1 MSRNLGR
8 AALAEDS
15 LHLVFSR
22 HCGETLYPCLRVTY
36 RCEKDYIN
44 ILSETTWSRTS
55 VPFVRKF
62 ISVRCELF
70 RQEEDRIARYER
82 FCSGVH
88 VGRLSP
94 SIVRL
99 HLPSRSPAPTLGL
112 FSVENPRFASAW
124 IILGCAFWD
133 RYEASDRGDLCDLA
147 PHVCNV
153 VALVNS
159 NERDLFPVRFKV
171 AFGSAS
177 RRRGFQGY
185 GLPTAST
192 ICD

>member
-1 MSRNLGR
+1 MTDSLPDEEGETIMSRNLGR

-62 ISVRCELF
+62 IRVRRELC
-70 RQEEDRIARYER
+70 RREEDRIARYER
-82 FCSGVH
+82 FCSGIH

-99 HLPSRSPAPTLGL
+99 HLPSRSHAPTLRL
-112 FSVENPRFASAW
+112 KKAKKYHKTYKR
-124 IILGCAFWD
+124 
-133 RYEASDRGDLCDLA
+133 
-147 PHVCNV
+147 
-153 VALVNS
+153 
-159 NERDLFPVRFKV
+159 
-171 AFGSAS
+171 
-177 RRRGFQGY
+177 
-185 GLPTAST
+185 ST
-192 ICD
+192 KI